1 MGAIVVSAPRPAE
14 ALRPQAG
21 RNRVLFPV
29 RRCAKRRL
37 FIKHRDRLIKR
48 TEVKRL
54 HHFREIRGRRS
65 EPLHPLSRHRVR
77 EPEAARVKAL
87 TLDRENRAVI
97 NRLKAAAVHGVSE
110 KREPETLAVDADLMR
125 AAGFE
130 TAGDPAD
137 HALPCVP
144 ERHTGDMGAGGAH
157 RARNVDGKPH
167 RVPGV
172 TADRTVDQRP
182 LRGFASKQ
190 RPVLTLHRAFL
201 KLTDKGGFRFKR
213 LRDHHETGRVAV
225 QTMNNAGAGQ
235 HPKLRVTEKKTIQ
248 QRIVPVTRRRMYN
261 KAGRLIHNDDRV
273 ILIRHVKRDI
283 RGREG
288 ELLGRRL
295 RSDRDHISLIDRIP
309 HLIDRL
315 SIYRDRALLDPRLK
329 TGARNFGHQG
339 GECLIE
345 PLPGVFR

>member
-1 MGAIVVSAPRPAE
+1 
-14 ALRPQAG
+14 
-21 RNRVLFPV
+21 
-29 RRCAKRRL
+29 
-37 FIKHRDRLIKR
+37 
-48 TEVKRL
+48 
-54 HHFREIRGRRS
+54 
-65 EPLHPLSRHRVR
+65 
-77 EPEAARVKAL
+77 
-87 TLDRENRAVI
+87 
-97 NRLKAAAVHGVSE
+97 
-110 KREPETLAVDADLMR
+110 
-125 AAGFE
+125 
-130 TAGDPAD
+130 
-137 HALPCVP
+137 
-144 ERHTGDMGAGGAH
+144 
-157 RARNVDGKPH
+157 
-167 RVPGV
+167 
-172 TADRTVDQRP
+172 
-182 LRGFASKQ
+182 
-190 RPVLTLHRAFL
+190 
-201 KLTDKGGFRFKR
+201 
-213 LRDHHETGRVAV
+213 
-225 QTMNNAGAGQ
+225 MNNAGAGQ

-345 PLPGVFR
+345 PLPEVFR